1 MHAKYHPIKCNIAGC
16 EALGRS
22 LSLCDRHQEQYLS
35 TDRARRLQEDVVAL
49 RDGTSSAPLRIR
61 AFLWSV
67 LHYVTNAKVPYM
79 EHFPLESIYLLHRR
93 NLLARLSKPGSDIHH
108 ENCKELNRLINDF
121 DHPGNETLED
131 LRLRRAW
138 HFSDP
143 RDAYNRSLDFSGQL
157 RMLVIFGPKAYM
169 HLASIVFAAFMGI
182 VLCEERLGLHIQFPV
197 VLSMPRLAVAYF
209 MCLGLVVGGLVFLNR
224 ITPVLTKAQFH
235 HLYADAADN
244 RCATKI
250 ALRIL
255 GRFQTH
261 SGLDFATAGIVLAS
275 LVGLLTPWPLD
286 PQLSLL
292 ESMATA
298 TMAVFALLVLYPLG
312 TMYSIYAN
320 ASVSMEGLPPS
331 RFRVDLHTGDGRLGI
346 GDLVD
351 LLVAGIIFNASAL
364 VLLWVLAPIAFGLLL
379 PGVEWWKFAAY
390 QLVIFPISLLRVAQL
405 RRLLKVRRSVAMS
418 VQQAVDDEILELKKL
433 PVAERNA
440 RQHNIDRIQRL
451 PILTNA
457 VRGRIKEIVI
467 VVLIPLVILFI
478 DKAYTAWTAATAAS
492 H

>member
-35 TDRARRLQEDVVAL
+35 TDRARQLQEDVVAL

-67 LHYVTNAKVPYM
+67 LHYVTNAKVPYL

-108 ENCKELNRLINDF
+108 ANRKELNKLIDDF
-121 DHPGNETLED
+121 DHPENETLED
-131 LRLRRAW
+131 LRLKRAW

-143 RDAYNRSLDFSGQL
+143 RDAYNRSLDFSEQL
-157 RMLVIFGPKAYM
+157 RMLVIIGPKAYM
-169 HLASIVFAAFMGI
+169 HLTSIVFAAFMGI
-182 VLCEERLGLHIQFPV
+182 VLCEKHLGLHIQFPV
-197 VLSMPRLAVAYF
+197 ALSLPRLVVMYF
-209 MCLGLVVGGLVFLNR
+209 VCLGLVVGGLVFLNR
-224 ITPVLTKAQFH
+224 IKPVLSRAQSH
-235 HLYADAADN
+235 LLYADAADN
-244 RCATKI
+244 RSATEI
-250 ALRIL
+250 ALRIR

-261 SGLDFATAGIVLAS
+261 SGLDFSTASVVLAG
-275 LVGLLTPWPLD
+275 LVVLLTPWPLD
-286 PQLSLL
+286 PRLSML
-292 ESMATA
+292 EATATA

-312 TMYSIYAN
+312 TMYSVYAN
-320 ASVSMEGLPPS
+320 ASVSMQGLPPS
-331 RFRVDLHTGDGRLGI
+331 RFKVDLHTGDGRLGI

-351 LLVAGIIFNASAL
+351 LLMAGIVFNASAL
-364 VLLWVLAPIAFGLLL
+364 VVFWILAPIAFGLV
-379 PGVEWWKFAAY
+379 PPMVEWWKFAVY
-390 QLVIFPISLLRVAQL
+390 QLVIYPVTLLRVAQL
-405 RRLLKVRRSVAMS
+405 RRLLRIRRSVAMS
-418 VQQAVDDEILELKKL
+418 VQQAVDDEILELRKL

-440 RQHNIDRIQRL
+440 RQHNIDRIQRF

-457 VRGRIKEIVI
+457 VRGRIKELVI
-467 VVLIPLVILFI
+467 VVLIPLVILFV
-478 DKAYTAWTAATAAS
+478 DKAYTAWTVTTAAS